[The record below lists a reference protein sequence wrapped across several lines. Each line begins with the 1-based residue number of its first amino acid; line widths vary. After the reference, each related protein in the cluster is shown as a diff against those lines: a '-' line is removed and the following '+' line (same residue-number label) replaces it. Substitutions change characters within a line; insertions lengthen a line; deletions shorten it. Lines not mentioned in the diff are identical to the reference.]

1 MKESSSKQ
9 SGSAA
14 ERILKVASD
23 LFYRQGYR
31 ATGINE
37 VIDKSGV
44 AKATFYSHF
53 KTKDALC
60 KAYLKEMKRGEIEMV
75 DSAIDQAEGP
85 LARFLAVIESLPP
98 WLLETDFRG
107 CGFLNMASEIPDP
120 ESPLRK
126 EGMMVYGM
134 IHDRVRAL
142 SRALI
147 ASDTEKYGHLD
158 PEQLSND
165 YMVIYAGSVMFA
177 EMYHDIWPVEHALD
191 TLHRLLAS

>member
-1 MKESSSKQ
+1 MMTPVTKK

-23 LFYRQGYR
+23 LFYKQGYR

-37 VIDKSGV
+37 VIEKSGV

-53 KTKDALC
+53 KTKDELC
-60 KAYLKEMKRGEIEMV
+60 KAYLKEMKRDEIEAV
-75 DSAIDQAEGP
+75 DTAIEQAVGP
-85 LARFLAVIESLPP
+85 LERFLAVINSLRP

-120 ESPLRK
+120 ENPLRR
-126 EGMMVYGM
+126 EGMIVYEM

-142 SRALI
+142 SQALI
-147 ASDTEKYGHLD
+147 ASDQSKYGHLD
-158 PEQLSND
+158 AEHLSND
-165 YMVIYAGSVMFA
+165 YMVVYAGSVMFA
-177 EMYHDIWPVEHALD
+177 EMYHDIWPVEHALE
-191 TLHRLLAS
+191 TLQRLLAS